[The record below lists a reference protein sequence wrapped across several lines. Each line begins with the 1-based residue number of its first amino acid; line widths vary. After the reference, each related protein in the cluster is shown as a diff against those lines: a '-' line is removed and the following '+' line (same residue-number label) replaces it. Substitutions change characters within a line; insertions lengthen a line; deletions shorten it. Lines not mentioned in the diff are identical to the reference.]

1 MAAFSFVDDYKDRI
15 VQFTQKIVRLP
26 SFTGQEKEVAQAIL
40 DELIGAH
47 IEETWMDE
55 IGNVVSVLRGNGAG
69 PNILLNGHMDV
80 VPPGRLEDWVSPPFE
95 AVIDQEGII
104 CGRGTADMKGGLA
117 ALVFTMKILKKCMDR
132 GMVIPG
138 NVIFSAVVYEE
149 AAEMF
154 GMEHLCRKTLPENGL
169 SFDMCLLAEPTNGH
183 INLGHRGK
191 VEMVIQ
197 TFGKTAHSSR
207 PWQGINAL
215 EKMVLVL
222 NHIFKEI
229 SPNLPI
235 HPDLGKCSITV
246 TNLVCRPG
254 TMSIVPD
261 ECEIS
266 VDRRYL
272 PSETLAG
279 IQSEFEEFLDHMQKQ
294 DPEFKANVRIRTYL
308 EKSFTGLE
316 KEVQKCHPVWLM
328 EKDHPVVIQVQD
340 ALKRVGI
347 PADTGYFI
355 GGVDGAMTAGVLGI
369 PTIGYSGADE
379 TLAHTSDE
387 HTSVKILLQDVKAYL
402 AIVGNLMGVDVSDFF
417 NQGMID

>member
-1 MAAFSFVDDYKDRI
+1 MGTFAFLDDYKDEI
-15 VQFTQKIVRLP
+15 VNFTQKLVRIP
-26 SFTGQEKEVAQAIL
+26 SFTGQEKEVVQAVL
-40 DELIGAH
+40 DELIDAN

-55 IGNVVSVLRGNGAG
+55 IGNVVSVLRGNGSG

-80 VPPGRLEDWVSPPFE
+80 VPAGRLEEWTNQPFD
-95 AVIDQEGII
+95 AAIDKEGII
-104 CGRGTADMKGGLA
+104 YGRGTADMKGGLA

-132 GMVIPG
+132 GMIIPG

-154 GMEHLCRKTLPENGL
+154 GMEHLCRKTLPEKGL
-169 SFDMCLLAEPTNGH
+169 TFDMCFLAEPTNGQ

-229 SPNLPI
+229 SPNLPV

-246 TNLVCRPG
+246 TNLICRPG

-272 PSETLAG
+272 PSDTLPG
-279 IQSEFEEFLDHMQKQ
+279 IQSEFEEFLDNIHKQ
-294 DPEFKANVRIRTYL
+294 DPEFKAKVKIRTYV
-308 EKSFTGLE
+308 EKSFTGLQ

-340 ALKRVGI
+340 ALKKVGI
-347 PADTGYFI
+347 SAKTGYFI

-379 TLAHTSDE
+379 SLAHTNIE
-387 HTSVKILLQDVKAYL
+387 HTSINTLIQDLKAYL
-402 AIVGNLMGVDVSDFF
+402 AIIGYLFDFEASDFF
-417 NQGMID
+417 DNAMID